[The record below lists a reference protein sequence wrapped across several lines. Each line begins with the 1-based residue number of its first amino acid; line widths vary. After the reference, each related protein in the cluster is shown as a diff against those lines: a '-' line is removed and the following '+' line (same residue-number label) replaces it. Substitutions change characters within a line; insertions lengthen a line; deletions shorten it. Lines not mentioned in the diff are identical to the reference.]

1 MEPRSGPQNT
11 LKIYHQEELRDRNL
25 KLSEASSGESLI
37 LKEEFSN
44 TPCSLTPQQ
53 ITGNALAAGFRIDW
67 QGYNTDD
74 PRTREERVDVSPA
87 GTEGIFID
95 VESPEIDCENT

>member
-1 MEPRSGPQNT
+1 MEPLSSPQDT
-11 LKIYHQEELRDRNL
+11 LKINRQEDPRDRKL
-25 KLSEASSGESLI
+25 KLSEISPGESLI
-37 LKEEFSN
+37 LKKEFSDMIR
-44 TPCSLTPQQ
+44 SLTPQQ
-53 ITGNALAAGFRIDW
+53 VMENELAAGFRIDW

-95 VESPEIDCENT
+95 VESPEIDCEKT